1 MDNKKNT
8 IAEKM
13 KYLRKINNMTQDD
26 LATATGIYASL
37 IRKYETNDRNP
48 KYEQLQ
54 LIASAL
60 GVKPSFFYDEEISTV
75 GDVITLVD
83 RLKKQTKCTIT
94 GEKDENGNYIPSTI
108 TLSFKDATLNKSLA
122 QYVAYEELMKNRT
135 DNDYTLDSENKKM
148 RLLMDQTQIKK
159 PHK

>member
-1 MDNKKNT
+1 M
-8 IAEKM
+8 
-13 KYLRKINNMTQDD
+13 
-26 LATATGIYASL
+26 S
-37 IRKYETNDRNP
+37 
-48 KYEQLQ
+48 
-54 LIASAL
+54 
-60 GVKPSFFYDEEISTV
+60 
-75 GDVITLVD
+75 
-83 RLKKQTKCTIT
+83 KKQTKCTIT

-159 PHK
+159 PRK